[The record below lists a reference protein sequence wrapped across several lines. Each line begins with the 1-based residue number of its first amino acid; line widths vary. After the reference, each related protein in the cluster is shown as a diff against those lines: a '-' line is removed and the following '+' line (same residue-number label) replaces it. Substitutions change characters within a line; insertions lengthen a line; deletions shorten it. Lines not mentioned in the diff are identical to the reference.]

1 MAHRQH
7 QIIKKSNYYKEKLS
21 KILESMNPL
30 FDKDPNY
37 KTKLRKAYQIEFKI
51 CLESNFTCKPLL
63 PKIDYEIPFIRGLTK
78 IANCMEA
85 LDLINYD
92 LINYKFTLQLIMR
105 GLVEDYY
112 SYRTDTRLNEAIK
125 YGLRMPIHKFS
136 SKEEIR
142 EYQIQHVTE
151 TDHAIP
157 DMEWYYISL

>member
-1 MAHRQH
+1 MNQH
-7 QIIKKSNYYKEKLS
+7 QGIKKLNYYDKKLS

-37 KTKLRKAYQIEFKI
+37 KKKLRKAYQIEFKI

-63 PKIDYEIPFIRGLTK
+63 PKIDYEICFTRGIPQK
-78 IANCMEA
+78 ANRMMEA
-85 LDLINYD
+85 LDLINYQ
-92 LINYKFTLQLIMR
+92 LSFPLIMP
-105 GLVEDYY
+105 GLVGNYY
-112 SYRTDTRLNEAIK
+112 SYRTDPRLYQAIK
-125 YGLRMPIHKFS
+125 VGLRMPIHKFS
-136 SKEEIR
+136 SKEEKR